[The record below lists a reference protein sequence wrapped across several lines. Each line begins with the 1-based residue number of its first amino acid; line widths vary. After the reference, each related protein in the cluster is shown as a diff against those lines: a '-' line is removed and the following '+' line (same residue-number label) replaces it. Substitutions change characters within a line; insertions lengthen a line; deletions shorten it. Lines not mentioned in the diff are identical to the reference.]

1 MAHVLSK
8 AQRRV
13 LETLRDA
20 EDANEKIDTIAACD
34 KPEYD
39 ENDEI
44 VCCGVECWIGMTRI
58 SHATVNTLL
67 RLVSISD
74 VSDANGGARRYRI
87 NETGRNILADE
98 SQISVLVQSLHEG
111 GAWTWREGRLVRM

>member
-1 MAHVLSK
+1 MAHGLSK

-13 LETLRDA
+13 LKTLLDA
-20 EDANEKIDTIAACD
+20 EDANEMIAVMATCD

-74 VSDANGGARRYRI
+74 VSDNGGARRYRI

-98 SQISVLVQSLHEG
+98 SQISVLVESLHEG
-111 GAWTWREGRLVRM
+111 GAWTWREGKLVRM